1 MKLTDYL
8 APRCRC
14 LTVPIRPR
22 RKRSRLPGS
31 VVLALTVMLGLTAA
45 AAAQNFP
52 SRLVRFIVP
61 FPAGGGVDLVIRA
74 AAQELN
80 GKWGT
85 PVIVE
90 NRVGAGGT
98 IGTDAVYRAP
108 ADGYTLLATVNQ
120 TITTAPFLFK
130 SLPYDPSRFTPVTLM
145 VQSDNFILAN
155 PGVPASNLREL
166 I

>member
-61 FPAGGGVDLVIRA
+61 FPASGGRLLFIRA
-74 AAQELN
+74 APQDLIA
-80 GKWGT
+80 KCGT
-85 PVIVE
+85 PPIGAS
-90 NRVGAGGT
+90 RVGAGRKTRSHGVAP
-98 IGTDAVYRAP
+98 DAA
-108 ADGYTLLATVNQ
+108 
-120 TITTAPFLFK
+120 
-130 SLPYDPSRFTPVTLM
+130 
-145 VQSDNFILAN
+145 
-155 PGVPASNLREL
+155 
-166 I
+166 